1 MIDLVKAEKVNPLK
15 MISGVY
21 DIRDSKD
28 AFDALVHN
36 DGSLAKL
43 LIKFSD
49 AE

>member
-1 MIDLVKAEKVNPLK
+1 

-21 DIRDSKD
+21 DVENSAD
-28 AFDALVHN
+28 AFKALANN

-49 AE
+49 GE

>member
-1 MIDLVKAEKVNPLK
+1 

-21 DIRDSKD
+21 DVENAAD
-28 AFDALVHN
+28 AFNALANN

-49 AE
+49 GE